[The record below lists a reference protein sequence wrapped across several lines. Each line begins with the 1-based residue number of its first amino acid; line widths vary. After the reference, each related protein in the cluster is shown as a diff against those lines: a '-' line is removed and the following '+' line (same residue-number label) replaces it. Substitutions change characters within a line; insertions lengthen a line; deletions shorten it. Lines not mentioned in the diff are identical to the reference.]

1 MTAREKFSCFI
12 IGSDTLLGEC
22 AEIILREGHEI
33 RGIITATPRLIT
45 FARSKKIPVLDPKSD
60 YKQSLAAAPFDYL
73 FSITYLSII
82 PADVLAMAK
91 KAAIN
96 FHDGPLPKYAG
107 LNTPAWGL
115 INREEK
121 WGITFHLMTAG
132 IDRGDILKQKLFEV
146 GTGETALSL
155 NTRSFATA
163 IEAFGELI
171 NELAAGVMTPVP
183 QDTSAERLYFSRHQ
197 RPAAAGVLDFDK
209 SAVELDALIRGMDF
223 GRYLN
228 PLGSP
233 KIERGGQALIV
244 SRAALREDEEAT
256 GANGEILAADDKEI
270 LVNTS
275 EGALALTGF
284 QTLGGKDVAV
294 ADAAKALGLEAGASL
309 GIPADRAERLTAIQ
323 ATLAKSEEWWV
334 KRLYRLEPVEIPY
347 ASASSQG
354 EARNERVAVRIPEA
368 FKTRFSAR
376 LADAV
381 FAAYAA
387 YLSRISGK
395 DELQLTFA
403 DAALARELG
412 ELSSVVSTE
421 VVVQATIDGEASF
434 EAALERINAELT
446 EVRAKRSFLHD
457 VVARYPELHARP
469 ELVEGK
475 LLPVGAA
482 IADAPEGWSPN
493 RPSTFNFVV
502 ASDGASASCV
512 YAANVISS
520 VAANEIK
527 DQLETFLSSIAA
539 APAKKISAF
548 ELMSEAESR
557 KVLIEWNR
565 TETAF
570 RSDACVHH
578 IIEEQTAKT
587 PDATA
592 IVFEGTS
599 YTYRELN
606 ARANQLAVH
615 LKKLGIGPDKLVGI
629 YVERS
634 LDLMVA
640 TLGTQKAGGAYL
652 PLDPAYPKDRIE
664 FMIQDSKVEVIL
676 AQERLVP
683 DLPASN
689 AKIVRI
695 DADWDQVAGNST
707 ENVRGDVTPNHLAY
721 VIYTSGSTGK
731 PKGVQVEHHNVVNFF
746 TGMDDRLPKEPPGTW
761 LAVTSLSFDIHVLEL
776 FWTLARG
783 FKVVVFL
790 DRDRGQATK
799 MLPKSIAAKGMQF
812 GLFMWG
818 NDDAAGR
825 QKYELM
831 LKGAK
836 YFDEHNFDSVW
847 TPERHFHAFGG
858 PYPNPSVTGAA
869 LAAITTRLKIRAG
882 SCVSPLHHPIRIA
895 EEWAIVDNIS
905 DGRVGLSFASGWQ
918 PNDFVLQPQ
927 NHKNAKNVM
936 LEQIETVRKLWRG
949 EAIEFTNPMGQK
961 VPTVTLPRPVQKE
974 LPFWVTTAGNPQ
986 TYKEA
991 GYIGANILTHLLG
1004 QSVDEV
1010 AEKIKIYRAARKEK
1024 GFDPD
1029 TGVVTLMLHTFVGWD
1044 INDVREVVRQPMKDY
1059 LSASV
1064 SLVKNFAWA
1073 FPAFKRPQGEN
1084 AKPDDIDLSS
1094 LTKEELD
1101 GILEFAFE
1109 RYFEDSGLFGTP
1121 DSCMEMVNKLKARGV
1136 DEIACLLDF
1145 GVPTQRIMESL
1156 PQLKMLR
1163 DLANEH
1169 AGKSDDEMQD
1179 YSIAAQIRRHNVTHM
1194 QFTPSMGRMMLMHD
1208 ESRAALS
1215 TVKHVFVGGEAFPV
1229 VLAKELGEVVANS
1242 VTNMYGPTETTIWSS
1257 THPVKGAPDSIPIGR
1272 PIANTQLYI
1281 LDKNRQPMPPGA
1293 PGELYIG
1300 GEGVVRGY
1308 LFRPE
1313 LTAERFVANPFQDG
1327 RMYRTG
1333 DLARFARDGIVEFLG
1348 RTDHQ
1353 VKIRGYRIELGE
1365 IETLLSKNPA
1375 VRECVV
1381 VLREDT
1387 PGDQRLVGYYVP
1399 HADAPEESALKD
1411 WMRAKLPEYMVPS
1424 HFAALDA
1431 MPLTPN
1437 GKIDRKQLP
1446 ALDTLGPKA
1455 GAAEYVAPESEI
1467 ETRIAE
1473 IWKETLNKEKIG
1485 IEDNFFDIGGHS
1497 LLVVRMHRKIKDALD
1512 KPVSLTDLY
1521 RFPTIK
1527 SFSDFLNSDGTSEAV
1542 KAGTDR
1548 AARRRDLLNKRR
1560 GRRPNA

>member
-1 MTAREKFSCFI
+1 MTARERFSCFI

-22 AEIILREGHEI
+22 VEIVLREGHEI
-33 RGIITATPRLIT
+33 RGIITATPRLIAL
-45 FARSKKIPVLDPKSD
+45 ARSKKIPVLDPKSD
-60 YKQSLAAAPFDYL
+60 YKSTLAAAPFDYL

-82 PADVLAMAK
+82 PADVLALAK

-132 IDRGDILKQKLFEV
+132 IDRGDILKQKLFDV
-146 GTGETALSL
+146 APGETALSL
-155 NTRSFATA
+155 NTRCFATA

-171 NELAAGVMTPVP
+171 NELAEGKMSPVP
-183 QDTSAERLYFSRHQ
+183 QDTAAERLYFSRHQ
-197 RPAAAGVLDFDK
+197 RPAAACVLDFDK
-209 SAVELDALIRGMDF
+209 SAGELDALVRGLDF

-233 KIERGGQALIV
+233 KVERNGQTVIV
-244 SRAALREDEEAT
+244 SRVALREDEEAT
-256 GANGEILAADDKEI
+256 GANGEVLSTDDKEVVI
-270 LVNTS
+270 NTS

-284 QTLGGKDVAV
+284 QTLGGKELSIAE
-294 ADAAKALGLEAGASL
+294 ATKTLGLDAGSSL
-309 GIPADRAERLTAIQ
+309 GISKDKSDQLTALQ
-323 ATLAKSEEWWV
+323 STLAKSEEWWV
-334 KRLYRLEPVEIPY
+334 KRLARLEPVEIPY

-354 EARNERVAVRIPEA
+354 EARSERVAVRVPEA
-368 FKTRFSAR
+368 FKAKFGAR

-381 FAAYAA
+381 FTAFAAYI
-387 YLSRISGK
+387 SRISGK
-395 DELQLTFA
+395 DELQLSFA
-403 DAALARELG
+403 DGALARELG
-412 ELSSVVSTE
+412 ELSSVASTE
-421 VVVQATIDGEASF
+421 VVVQAAIDAEASF
-434 EAALERINAELT
+434 EGVLEKLFAELAD
-446 EVRAKRSFLHD
+446 VRAKRTFLRD
-457 VVARYPELHARP
+457 VVARYPELHSRP

-482 IADAPEGWSPN
+482 ITDAPESYLSA
-493 RPSTFNFVV
+493 RTAIFTL
-502 ASDGASASCV
+502 AIATDGSSASAIYS
-512 YAANVISS
+512 ANVISS
-520 VAANEIK
+520 AAANELK
-527 DQLETFLSSIAA
+527 EQLETFLASIAD
-539 APAKKISAF
+539 APAKKLGAL
-548 ELMSEAESR
+548 ELMSEAEKK

-565 TETAF
+565 TEAKF
-570 RSDACVHH
+570 RSDACVHQ
-578 IIEEQTAKT
+578 IIEEQAAKT
-587 PDATA
+587 PDGIA
-592 IVFEGTS
+592 IVFENTS
-599 YTYRELN
+599 YTYKELN

-664 FMIQDSKVEVIL
+664 FMIQDSKVEVII

-689 AKIVRI
+689 AKIVRV
-695 DADWDQVAGNST
+695 DADWGEIAGNST
-707 ENVRGDVTPNHLAY
+707 ENVRGDVTPANIAY

-746 TGMDDRLPKEPPGTW
+746 TGMDERLPKDPPGTW

-783 FKVVVFL
+783 FKVVIFL

-799 MLPKSIAAKGMQF
+799 MLPKSVQAKGMQF

-818 NDDAAGR
+818 NDDAPGR

-836 YFDEHNFDSVW
+836 FFDEHGFDSVW

-869 LAAITTRLKIRAG
+869 LAAITTKVKIRAG

-936 LEQIETVRKLWRG
+936 LEQIEIVRKLWRG

-1029 TGVVTLMLHTFVGWD
+1029 TGQVTLMLHTFVGWD
-1044 INDVREVVRQPMKDY
+1044 IDEVRELVRQPMKDY

-1101 GILEFAFE
+1101 GILEFAFD

-1121 DSCMEMVNKLKARGV
+1121 ESCMEMVNKLKARGI

-1156 PQLKMLR
+1156 PQLKKLR

-1169 AGKSDDEMQD
+1169 AGKTDDEMQD
-1179 YSIAAQIRRHNVTHM
+1179 YSVAAQIRRHDVTHM

-1257 THPVKGAPDSIPIGR
+1257 THAVKGAPDSIPIGR

-1281 LDKNRQPMPPGA
+1281 LDKNKQPLPPGV

-1313 LTAERFVANPFQDG
+1313 LTAERFVPNPFAPG

-1365 IETLLSKNPA
+1365 IETLLSKHAA

-1446 ALDTLGPKA
+1446 ALDLLGPKESA
-1455 GAAEYVAPESEI
+1455 VEYVAPESEI
-1467 ETRIAE
+1467 ETKIAE

-1485 IEDNFFDIGGHS
+1485 VEDNFFDIGGHS

-1527 SFSDFLNSDGTSEAV
+1527 SFSDFLNSDGSSEAV
-1542 KAGTDR
+1542 RAGTDR
-1548 AARRRDLLNKRR
+1548 AQRRKDLLNKRR